1 MFDTYEVRMLL
12 LVFTFRMLLVKIH
25 GFESASTIYLI
36 KVSLNMNIEN
46 LVFQFSA
53 GYLYMPHINHE
64 P

>member
-12 LVFTFRMLLVKIH
+12 LVFTFRMLLKIH
-25 GFESASTIYLI
+25 GFESASIIYLI
-36 KVSLNMNIEN
+36 KVSLNIQIEN
-46 LVFQFSA
+46 LIFQFSA